1 MSEREYE
8 ALRSAILSAHNGE
21 WTRDRKADTIDFVR
35 GDHVLFYICMD
46 IMNTDKINQ
55 IGGIFV

>member
-8 ALRSAILSAHNGE
+8 ARCSAIPSAHSAE
-21 WTRDRKADTIDFVR
+21 WMRDPKVGTFDFTK
-35 GDHVLFYICMD
+35 GDHVLFSLCLD

>member
-8 ALRSAILSAHNGE
+8 ARCSAVPAAHDGA
-21 WTRDRKADTIDFVR
+21 WTRDRKADTFDFAK
-35 GDHVLFYICMD
+35 GDHVLFYVCLD

-55 IGGIFV
+55 MGGIFV

>member
-8 ALRSAILSAHNGE
+8 ARRSAIPSAHSAE
-21 WTRDRKADTIDFVR
+21 WMRDPKVDTFDFAR
-35 GDHVLFYICMD
+35 GDHVLFYICLD

-55 IGGIFV
+55 MGGIFV